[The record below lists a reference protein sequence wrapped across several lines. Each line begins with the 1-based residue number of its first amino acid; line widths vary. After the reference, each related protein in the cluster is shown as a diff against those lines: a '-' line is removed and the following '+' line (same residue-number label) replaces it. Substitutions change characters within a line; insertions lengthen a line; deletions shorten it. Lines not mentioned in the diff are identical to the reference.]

1 MAIKGKGRGDFA
13 MLLAWMFAESRS
25 TEATTTM
32 MFELSFSF
40 ASLLPDVDNLSFA
53 ESKLLPLAAVSWLLM
68 AGQKNK

>member
-1 MAIKGKGRGDFA
+1 
-13 MLLAWMFAESRS
+13 
-25 TEATTTM
+25 M